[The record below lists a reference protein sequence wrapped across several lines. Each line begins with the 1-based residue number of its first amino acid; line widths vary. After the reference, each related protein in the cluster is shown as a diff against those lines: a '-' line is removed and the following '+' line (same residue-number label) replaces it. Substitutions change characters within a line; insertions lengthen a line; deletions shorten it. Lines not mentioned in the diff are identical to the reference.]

1 MICPNSCE
9 VRGGEIMQERKSSS
23 AGLIAI
29 ALFAIILIGGFFVA
43 ATVELVD
50 CPKCHNNIIFKYLCT
65 KCGGDGKVTILQY
78 LTG

>member
-1 MICPNSCE
+1 
-9 VRGGEIMQERKSSS
+9 MQERKGS
-23 AGLIAI
+23 ANWIAV
-29 ALFAIILIGGFFVA
+29 ALLAIILIGGFFIA

-50 CPKCHNNIIFKYLCT
+50 CPKCQNTPLLKYLCT

>member
-1 MICPNSCE
+1 
-9 VRGGEIMQERKSSS
+9 MQERKSSS
-23 AGLIAI
+23 ASWIAV
-29 ALFAIILIGGFFVA
+29 ALLAIILIGGFFIA

-50 CPKCHNNIIFKYLCT
+50 CPKCHNNPILKYLCT